1 MPAPQDS
8 PGPTTPAPALL
19 ESMLAAQTLGLAALD
34 ASGRILYANPALEDL
49 LDAGSGG
56 LAGRFFHD
64 LGPGAEAADDPE
76 NPGPFHARLKGPGGC
91 CEVFLEVRDLPPGAE
106 HDGVRLVLVRTPLE
120 RLAEDRLRRGQALAR
135 VLLDAEDD
143 AALLLDVDGQVVAVN
158 RSGAA
163 RFRATPE
170 EMIGRSLAEFLPWD
184 LFEARL
190 GRVMEVFC
198 QGRGLRFED
207 ERDGRWL
214 EHSFW
219 PVLGRDGGVALV
231 AAFAR
236 DVTEQHALA
245 RLREDVERI
254 ARHDIKSPLTGI
266 VGLARALLR
275 DENLSAR
282 QKALVEAMGEAGEQ
296 VLALLNTS
304 LDLLAMERGEYRP
317 PQEILDLSEI
327 LGRVESRLDPLIR
340 RKRLSLAYLRQG
352 RPWPASEPCPLRGDP
367 RHLETLFANLL
378 KNAFEAAPSGS
389 RISVSLEPLDGFWE
403 VAVHNEGCVPEPVRG
418 RFFEKYSTAGKPGGT
433 GLGTYSARL
442 IARAHGGDVAMET
455 SETEGTRV
463 RVRLPRS
470 PDAGA

>member
-1 MPAPQDS
+1 MPAPQAPS
-8 PGPTTPAPALL
+8 PALL

-34 ASGRILYANPALEDL
+34 ASGRILHANPALEDL
-49 LDAGSGG
+49 LDAGPGG
-56 LAGRFFHD
+56 LAGRFFRD
-64 LGPGAEAADDPE
+64 LGPGAEAVDNPQG
-76 NPGPFHARLKGPGGC
+76 PGPFHARLRGPRGS
-91 CEVFLEVRDLPPGAE
+91 CEVFLEVRGLPGTAG
-106 HDGVRLVLVRTPLE
+106 HGGVRLVLARTPLE

-170 EMIGRSLAEFLPWD
+170 EMIGRNLHEFLPWD

-190 GRVMEVFC
+190 SHVEEVFC

-219 PVLGRDGGVALV
+219 PVLGRDGGVSLV

-266 VGLARALLR
+266 VGLARILLK
-275 DENLSAR
+275 DESLSER
-282 QKALVEAMGEAGEQ
+282 QRALVEAMGEAGEQ

-304 LDLLAMERGEYRP
+304 LDLLAMERGEFRP
-317 PQEILDLSEI
+317 PREILDLSGL

-352 RPWPASEPCPLRGDP
+352 RPWPADEPCPVSGDP
-367 RHLETLFANLL
+367 LHLETLFANLL
-378 KNAFEAAPSGS
+378 KNACEAAPSGS
-389 RISVSLEPLDGFWE
+389 RISVSLEEVDGFRE
-403 VAVHNEGCVPEPVRG
+403 ISIHNQGCVPAAVRG
-418 RFFEKYSTAGKPGGT
+418 RFFEKYSTANKPGGT

-442 IARAHGGDVAMET
+442 IARAHGGDVSMET

-463 RVRLPRS
+463 RVRLPR
-470 PDAGA
+470 PA

>member
-1 MPAPQDS
+1 MPAPQ
-8 PGPTTPAPALL
+8 APSTALL
-19 ESMLAAQTLGLAALD
+19 ESMLQAQTLGLAALD
-34 ASGRILYANPALEDL
+34 ASGRILYANAALETL
-49 LDAGSGG
+49 LDAAPGG
-56 LAGRFFHD
+56 LAGTFFRD
-64 LGPGAEAADDPE
+64 LGPGAEAVE
-76 NPGPFHARLKGPGGC
+76 NPQGPGPFHAHFKGSRGC
-91 CEVFLEVRDLPPGAE
+91 CQVFLETRGLPPGQGHGATL
-106 HDGVRLVLVRTPLE
+106 LVLVRTPLE
-120 RLAEDRLRRGQALAR
+120 RLSEDRLRRGQALAR

-158 RSGAA
+158 RSGAG
-163 RFRATPE
+163 RFRSSPE
-170 EMIGRSLAEFLPWD
+170 EMIGRNLHEFVPWEIFETRLAHVE
-184 LFEARL
+184 
-190 GRVMEVFC
+190 EVFC

-207 ERDGRWL
+207 EREGRWL

-219 PVLGRDGGVALV
+219 PVLGNDGGVALV

-266 VGLARALLR
+266 VGLARTLLK
-275 DENLSAR
+275 DEGLTAR
-282 QKALVEAMGEAGEQ
+282 QKALIEAMGEAGEQ

-317 PQEILDLSEI
+317 PLEVQDLSVL

-352 RPWPASEPCPLRGDP
+352 RPWPASEPCPLKGDA

-378 KNAFEAAPSGS
+378 KNAFEAAPAGS
-389 RISVSLEPLDGFWE
+389 RISVSLEELDGFRE
-403 VAVHNEGCVPEPVRG
+403 ITIHNEGSVPTAVRSC
-418 RFFEKYSTAGKPGGT
+418 FFEKYSTAGKPGGT

-455 SETEGTRV
+455 SEPEGTRV
-463 RVRLPRS
+463 RVRLPRL
-470 PDAGA
+470 D